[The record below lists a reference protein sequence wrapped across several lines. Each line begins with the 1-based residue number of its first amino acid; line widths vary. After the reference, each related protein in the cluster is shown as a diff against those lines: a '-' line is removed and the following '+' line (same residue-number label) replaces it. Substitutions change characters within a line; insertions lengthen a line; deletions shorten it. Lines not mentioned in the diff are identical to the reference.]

1 MVPAQTHKTVRLR
14 ASIWVIAPVAISLA
28 AAAGGYF
35 APPPPALDRSRDAS
49 ALVLAADGS
58 VLRGFLSS
66 DNKWRLP
73 IEPGRVDPL
82 YRRMLIAAEDG
93 RFALH
98 PGIDPVAVL
107 RAAGQLA
114 ISGHVVSGASTLTMQ
129 VARLLEPH
137 PHSVAGKIREMAEAL
152 ALERQLT
159 KAQVLG
165 HYMTLVPFGG
175 NL

>member
-1 MVPAQTHKTVRLR
+1 MVPDR
-14 ASIWVIAPVAISLA
+14 ARKILGLPSRIRVIAAAALFLA
-28 AAAGGYF
+28 AAAAVAYF
-35 APPPPALDRSRDAS
+35 ILPLPALDRGRDAS

-73 IEPGRVDPL
+73 VEPDRVDPL

-98 PGIDPVAVL
+98 PGTDPVAVL

-114 ISGHVVSGASTLTMQ
+114 ISGHIVSGASTLTMQ
-129 VARLLEPH
+129 VARLLERH
-137 PHSVAGKIREMAEAL
+137 QRSLAAKIGE
-152 ALERQLT
+152 
-159 KAQVLG
+159 
-165 HYMTLVPFGG
+165 
-175 NL
+175 